1 MFIVNTIY
9 ILFFLIDGVVGE
21 GGGLGQE
28 HGRHSA
34 CHQGGVKSSVMQ
46 WFINSLSI
54 PAICVHYTAI

>member
-1 MFIVNTIY
+1 MMGFVLLHSTTNIQSNQLTGVYREYYIHMY

-34 CHQGGVKSSVMQ
+34 CHQGGVK
-46 WFINSLSI
+46 
-54 PAICVHYTAI
+54 